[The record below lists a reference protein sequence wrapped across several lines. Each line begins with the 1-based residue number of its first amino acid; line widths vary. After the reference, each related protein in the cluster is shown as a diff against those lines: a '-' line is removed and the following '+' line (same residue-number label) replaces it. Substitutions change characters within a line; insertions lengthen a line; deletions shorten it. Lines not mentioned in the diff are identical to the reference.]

1 MDTNAIYKRDTFIN
15 TGIPYLFNSEIIE
28 YDMKSAG
35 FSIIKEFNLL
45 SKNKIERLNSMEKER
60 RNKQIG
66 LYQRD
71 DEIFKE
77 ALKTGFIEARRLFF
91 EANSLEI
98 NDILSIKKDA
108 IFTTKVCKEQ
118 KFGEILFRPKNYYTS
133 YIYLKTE
140 RRPVELYYGNNN
152 IDVKGISS
160 SKLKDHEEFMLKFLK
175 TYFNKME
182 SSTKESVLS
191 WLIRFVTKYKM
202 KGVENGYYRSFDD
215 RSVIDVLDV
224 DLDETGFIFEN
235 ETSENI
241 DISYN
246 YFNVLLKL
254 IKIST

>member
-1 MDTNAIYKRDTFIN
+1 
-15 TGIPYLFNSEIIE
+15 
-28 YDMKSAG
+28 
-35 FSIIKEFNLL
+35 
-45 SKNKIERLNSMEKER
+45 MEKER